1 MNGNT
6 TIVHT
11 LLLLLIEMQF
21 LFPTITDIEQSFQ
34 SPPSNT
40 YTLLGQNGIIDCTP
54 PRSIPPPMITWFRD
68 STLVSGSQF
77 SIAANGSLLISG
89 AMFSNE
95 GDYVCVANNELLGI
109 TRSSSSAHF
118 SVYGESGKI
127 FFLIRKFF
135 YP

>member
-1 MNGNT
+1 
-6 TIVHT
+6 
-11 LLLLLIEMQF
+11 MQF

-118 SVYGESGKI
+118 SVYGELGKI